1 MPEFKA
7 FFLPASYLPLK
18 YNASFM
24 KILDTISLSYRT
36 IKSNKL
42 RTGLTVAIIAFGIMA
57 LIGIITAI
65 QAMEQ
70 SLKESFSAL
79 GTNAF
84 TIRYKERNIQ
94 FGPRNRTTQSK
105 RGVKKEKK
113 SNLGKYITYEQ
124 AETFK
129 ENYPFPA
136 LVGITL
142 NGPRSVQI
150 KYDNK
155 ETNPNTTINGGD
167 ENFLLINGYALQA
180 GRNFSRLDLESGRNV
195 CFLGHD
201 IATKLFPKNPESA
214 VDKVIRVGNA
224 PYRVI
229 GLLKPKGSSAFLQM
243 DRVII
248 TSYNNVRRLPNSAS
262 YTINVMVDDI
272 QQVDPAIGE
281 ATGTFRGIRKL
292 HIQDNDNFFID
303 KSDALAE
310 TFIGLLGSISG
321 SAGAIGLITLI
332 GAAIGLMNIMLV
344 AVTERTKEVGL
355 IKALGG
361 TRSSIRNQFLFESL
375 IISLLGALFG
385 IVLGVLVGN
394 IFSTVL
400 NTGFVVP
407 WGWVLTGI
415 IICSIVGLAAGLWP
429 AIKASKL
436 DPIVALRYE

>member
-1 MPEFKA
+1 
-7 FFLPASYLPLK
+7 
-18 YNASFM
+18 M
-24 KILDTISLSYRT
+24 KVTDTLSLSYRT
-36 IKSNKL
+36 VKSNKL
-42 RTGLTVAIIAFGIMA
+42 RTGITVAIIAFGIMA

-65 QAMEQ
+65 EAMNQ

-79 GTNAF
+79 GANAF

-94 FGPRNRTTQSK
+94 IGPKSRVSQSK
-105 RGVKKEKK
+105 RGAKKDKK
-113 SNLGKYITYEQ
+113 SNLGKTITYEQ
-124 AETFK
+124 AKLFK
-129 ENYPFPA
+129 ENYPFPSTI
-136 LVGITL
+136 GIQL
-142 NGPRSVQI
+142 MGPRSIRI
-150 KYDNK
+150 KFDNK
-155 ETNPNTTINGGD
+155 ETNPNININGGD
-167 ENFLLINGYALQA
+167 ENFLIINGYSLQA
-180 GRNFSRLDLESGRNV
+180 GRNFSRLDVESGRNV

-201 IATKLFPKNPESA
+201 VATKLFGKNAANS

-229 GLLKPKGSSAFLQM
+229 GLLKPKGSSAFMQM
-243 DRVII
+243 DKVVI
-248 TSYNNVRRLPNSAS
+248 TSYNNVRRLPNSGSS
-262 YTINVMVDDI
+262 YAINVMVDDV

-281 ATGTFRGIRKL
+281 ATGTLRGIRKL
-292 HIQDNDNFFID
+292 STQDNDNFFID
-303 KSDALAE
+303 KSDAIAE
-310 TFIGLLGSISG
+310 MMIGLLGSISG

-375 IISLLGALFG
+375 IISLLGAAFG
-385 IVLGVLVGN
+385 IILGVLVGN
-394 IFSTVL
+394 LFSMVL
-400 NTGFVVP
+400 GTGFVVP
-407 WGWVLTGI
+407 WGWVITGI